1 MKEYL
6 KYKIELKTLEPLRI
20 GASKDVM
27 SSFDNPV
34 ATIGGRVVVQGST
47 LKGFLRNQIE
57 EYLIDKYSDIKSMK
71 PCIPSSERT
80 LSADEK
86 LLIVSRKYRD
96 KGACSYSS
104 ENMRNKS
111 ESICP
116 ACYFLGAMGLNGF
129 VRIPY
134 LYTETKPE
142 ELYSVRLDRAKDT
155 VVEKTNRDYQ
165 IMADNVS
172 FIGTLEVMSKNTV
185 NNWTLGKIRSIQ
197 DNKKLDG
204 WLNETSKKYNKR
216 FIDLTASEL
225 AEEFLVERI
234 NGAHIIGGFKSKGC
248 GKVSITCGLMP
259 VEAT

>member
-6 KYKIELKTLEPLRI
+6 KYTIEFKTLEPFRI

-27 SSFDNPV
+27 STFDNPV
-34 ATIGGRVVVQGST
+34 ATIGNRVVVQGST

-57 EYLIDKYSDIKSMK
+57 EYLIDKYPGIASMK

-80 LSADEK
+80 LSTDEK
-86 LLIVSRKYRD
+86 TLIASGKYRA

-104 ENMRNKS
+104 EDMRNKS
-111 ESICP
+111 DSICP

-165 IMADNVS
+165 IMADNVL
-172 FIGTLEVMSKNTV
+172 FTGTLEIMSHNTV
-185 NNWTLGKIRSIQ
+185 NNWTLGKIRTIQ

-204 WLNETSKKYNKR
+204 WLNEISKKFNKR
-216 FIDLTASEL
+216 FIDLTAAEL
-225 AEEFLVERI
+225 AQEFLVERI

-248 GKVSITCGLMP
+248 GKVVIKCEKLDNQKK
-259 VEAT
+259 

>member
-1 MKEYL
+1 MKDYI
-6 KYKIELKTLEPLRI
+6 KYKVELKTLEPFRI
-20 GASKDVM
+20 GSSKDVM
-27 SSFDNPV
+27 STFDNPI
-34 ATIGGRVVVQGST
+34 ATIGGRVVVQGPT

-57 EYLIDKYSDIKSMK
+57 EYLIDQYSGNGIMK

-86 LLIVSRKYRD
+86 MLIAGGKYRA

-104 ENMRNKS
+104 EDMKNKS
-111 ESICP
+111 DSICP
-116 ACYFLGAMGLNGF
+116 VCYFLGAMGLNGF

-172 FIGTLEVMSKNTV
+172 FTGVLEVMSRNTV
-185 NNWTLGKIRSIQ
+185 NAWTLGKVRSIQ

-204 WLNETSKKYNKR
+204 WLNETSKKFSKR
-216 FIDLTASEL
+216 FTDLSAEEL
-225 AEEFLVERI
+225 AQEFLIERI
-234 NGAHIIGGFKSKGC
+234 NGEHVIGGFKSKGC
-248 GKVSITCGLMP
+248 GKVTITCAKY
-259 VEAT
+259 ETH

>member
-1 MKEYL
+1 MKDYI
-6 KYKIELKTLEPLRI
+6 KYNVELKTLEPFRI

-27 SSFDNPV
+27 STFDNPI
-34 ATIGGRVVVQGST
+34 ATIGGRVVVQGPT
-47 LKGFLRNQIE
+47 LKGFLRSQIE
-57 EYLIDKYSDIKSMK
+57 EYLIDQYSDISVMK

-86 LLIVSRKYRD
+86 MLIAGGKYRA

-104 ENMRNKS
+104 EDMKNKS
-111 ESICP
+111 DSICP

-172 FIGTLEVMSKNTV
+172 FTGTLEVMSGNTV
-185 NNWTLGKIRSIQ
+185 NAWVLGKVRSIQ

-204 WLNETSKKYNKR
+204 WLNETSKKFSKR
-216 FIDLTASEL
+216 FTDLSAEEL
-225 AEEFLVERI
+225 AQEFLVERI
-234 NGAHIIGGFKSKGC
+234 NGEHVIGGFKSKGC
-248 GKVSITCGLMP
+248 GKVSITCLKRD
-259 VEAT
+259 EQ

>member
-1 MKEYL
+1 MKDYL
-6 KYKIELKTLEPLRI
+6 KYKIELKTLEPFRI

-27 SSFDNPV
+27 STFDNPV

-57 EYLIDKYSDIKSMK
+57 EYLIDKYSDIRSMK

-86 LLIVSRKYRD
+86 LLIASGKYRG

-104 ENMRNKS
+104 EDMRNKS
-111 ESICP
+111 DSICP

-172 FIGTLEVMSKNTV
+172 FIGTIEVMSQNTI

-197 DNKKLDG
+197 DNQKLDG

-216 FIDLTASEL
+216 FIDLTMTEL

-234 NGAHIIGGFKSKGC
+234 SGAHIIGGFKSKGC
-248 GKVSITCGLMP
+248 GKVLIKC
-259 VEAT
+259 VKIDDQKK